1 MEQWEEAA
9 QEGQGS
15 MDETP
20 LNRLIAERF
29 EIEQK
34 IIAAKRAEGAKNEDI
49 DDEHVDDEE
58 ATNDWD

>member
-1 MEQWEEAA
+1 
-9 QEGQGS
+9 
-15 MDETP
+15 
-20 LNRLIAERF
+20 L
-29 EIEQK
+29 QK

>member
-1 MEQWEEAA
+1 
-9 QEGQGS
+9 